1 MSSSV
6 RARRAAPWPSR
17 LSETG
22 ASVILLEAGPSDWY
36 PMIHIPAGMR
46 SLLRNPLVNWN
57 YTTEPEK
64 GSGERRI
71 DWPRGRTLGGS
82 SSINGMLY
90 VRGAPADFDGWAQMG
105 CRGWSYDDVLPY
117 FRKSENYV
125 QKGDPE
131 VRGQGGPLKVEDY
144 RTILPL
150 THRFVEAAQQAGFP
164 FNPDL
169 NGKQR
174 YGVGYSQMT
183 RRGRWR
189 GSTAQTYLR
198 EARKRPNIRVETDAQ
213 GGRLLF
219 EGKRC
224 VGVEF
229 MPRRQHHDGQGQPR
243 GDRLR
248 RRGELAAYPADLGHR
263 PGRAPAV
270 PRHSRRARPARR
282 RLEPDRPLRRPR
294 RPSRE
299 GRAPPSTSW
308 RASRASCRE
317 IVKFF
322 LTGKGALTFGVT
334 TAQLFCDSREGLAS
348 PDLQLLFTP
357 GSTNTLKF
365 GQLDDKPAMSCVVC
379 VVKPDSRGTIMAAS
393 ADPFARPHIK
403 PNYFTAHT
411 DELALLGGVRHVRR
425 VFAAPALAQH
435 SVGETS
441 PGPDVKT
448 DADLLAYARKSGNTL
463 YHPVGTCKM
472 GEDPRAVVDSRL
484 RVRGIQGLRVIDA
497 SVMPTLTTGN
507 TNAPTIM
514 IGEKGA
520 AMIREDAA
528 AGHRHASAR
537 ADGRS
542 AAAGRL
548 LRSRLAEGH
557 AGRADQGRC
566 PPVRGTPPPHR
577 HRPEPVAPGGQPR
590 DSCDQPRLRA
600 GRRFVPARSP
610 SASWTGPARASLTAR
625 PSTACAAST
634 TTPSS
639 RAST

>member
-1 MSSSV
+1 MQADYVVVGAGSAGCTV
-6 RARRAAPWPSR
+6 ASR

-117 FRKSENYV
+117 FKKSESYV

-169 NGKQR
+169 NGNQR

-183 RRGRWR
+183 RRGQWR

-213 GGRLLF
+213 GGRLVF

-229 MPRRQHHDGQGQPR
+229 IRGGNTTTVRANREVIVSGGSVNSPHILQISGIGPAAHLQSLGIPVVHDLPGVGSNLIDHYVVRVVHRVQGATSVN
-243 GDRLR
+243 
-248 RRGELAAYPADLGHR
+248 ELAKF
-263 PGRAPAV
+263 PGVV
-270 PRHSRRARPARR
+270 P
-282 RLEPDRPLRRPR
+282 
-294 RPSRE
+294 
-299 GRAPPSTSW
+299 
-308 RASRASCRE
+308 E
-317 IVKFF
+317 IFKFLF
-322 LTGKGALTFGVT
+322 TGKGALTFGVT

-365 GQLDDKPAMSCVVC
+365 GQLDDKPSMSCVVC

-403 PNYFTAHT
+403 PNYFTTHT
-411 DELALLGGVRHVRR
+411 DELALLGGLRHVRK
-425 VFAAPALAQH
+425 VFAQPALAQH
-435 SVGETS
+435 STGEIS
-441 PGPDVKT
+441 PGPDVRT
-448 DADLLAYARKSGNTL
+448 DAEVLAYARKFGNTL

-520 AMIREDAA
+520 AMIKEDAA
-528 AGHRHASAR
+528 A
-537 ADGRS
+537 
-542 AAAGRL
+542 
-548 LRSRLAEGH
+548 
-557 AGRADQGRC
+557 
-566 PPVRGTPPPHR
+566 
-577 HRPEPVAPGGQPR
+577 
-590 DSCDQPRLRA
+590 
-600 GRRFVPARSP
+600 
-610 SASWTGPARASLTAR
+610 
-625 PSTACAAST
+625 
-634 TTPSS
+634 
-639 RAST
+639 